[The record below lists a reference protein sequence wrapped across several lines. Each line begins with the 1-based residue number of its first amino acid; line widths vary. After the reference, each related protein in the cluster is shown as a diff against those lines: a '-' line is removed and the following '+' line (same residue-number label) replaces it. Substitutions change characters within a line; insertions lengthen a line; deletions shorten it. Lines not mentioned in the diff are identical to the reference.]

1 MDLQPPSVLAQ
12 LPRPLHAS
20 TGKTQIGE
28 VYSLAESKKRKRYE
42 VVVAVDGEAVNIYN
56 IQTPKLVT
64 SYAVP
69 PQSSFSCR
77 PCSVRRKLSKRSVVK
92 RQTFGAVDRPERE
105 IKAIVEEIGGTGS
118 SAPVISS
125 SSFSVSDSNSP
136 TVFVG
141 IVPTAPTEDDEKDSF
156 DVLTIH
162 QDGLVRRLT
171 SDLKTQRWSVN
182 HTEIAKIRSTHEVH
196 SCFLVDFADAK
207 KYLFRRR
214 QDLVAMALGDLTD
227 SGVDEPSVLLLV
239 SHPSGSKDIALS
251 DVQIQI
257 FSVPS
262 NTSTEGRILD
272 ESQKLRH
279 LQTITLP
286 DIDEH
291 KTFDSSSLQWYFH
304 PGSAGLSLSFEKG
317 FVNIDL
323 SQYAPTVTTRFIL
336 EDESF
341 SSLMRISPQS
351 VIAAGKS
358 IVALF
363 DTQYQSIQRSI
374 AVDSVPSGGSKSRTV
389 FVSYFTKLG
398 VAVAIK
404 GNALFAFDLSSSSS
418 SLHSSL
424 KRPRDGLLI
433 DAIGRGIGSPAFQWD
448 ASSKKNRTE
457 YMASLG
463 LTSPEQVSKWEEFT
477 QKVEESSNSKD
488 SVAFDEAALDYFGA
502 GASKA
507 LPAAP
512 YYVNPEM
519 VLFLLSRIFSL
530 REARSKDKLSA
541 TSDSRLTIDIWP
553 EITCSW
559 LIQLGHFCL
568 GSVEIAL
575 RRVQKPHILPPLPT
589 GSFTQAVIDS
599 DPSLHHF
606 IDVLKGSV
614 LLNANELAYG
624 LKVLLT
630 MARSHSMVLE
640 EATKAV
646 TNDEENSNHTSKE
659 VALQSAEAS
668 LQDIFIGFNTTLQ
681 KLHNQP
687 FPTIVSSF
695 RSALSRSELLS
706 VVHHLRLCL
715 ATGGYTSRFTE
726 NPPSPFSP
734 EQTTPSLSLDTI
746 TNLLNASVDAI
757 GPSGWISAAGLD
769 DASTRDLDLIADMKS
784 EISAALAGVEEA
796 TYLKGILREYL
807 RFTSSFSHPS
817 AKGKA
822 GDVAKQAGSEETS
835 SGLVRYEKLNGADL
849 MVFGLPEGDEGYD
862 IDASGKML
870 PLSLKAPTTDVS
882 RTKVKKSTGEV
893 KTRSSREIGYL
904 RRKAAGK
911 YSFERLLV

>member
-1 MDLQPPSVLAQ
+1 MSPFAVMDLQPPSVLAQ

-20 TGKTQIGE
+20 TGKTQVGE

-77 PCSVRRKLSKRSVVK
+77 PCSVRRKLAKKSVVK
-92 RQTFGAVDRPERE
+92 RQTFVAVDRPGRE
-105 IKAIVEEIGGTGS
+105 IQAFVEEIGGTGS

-125 SSFSVSDSNSP
+125 SSFSVSDSSSP

-141 IVPTAPTEDDEKDSF
+141 IVPIAPMEDDEQDSF
-156 DVLTIH
+156 DVLTVH

-182 HTEIAKIRSTHEVH
+182 HTEIAKLRSTHKVN
-196 SCFLVDFADAK
+196 SCFLVDFDDAK
-207 KYLFRRR
+207 KYLFKRR

-227 SGVDEPSVLLLV
+227 SGVDEPSVLVLV
-239 SHPSGSKDIALS
+239 SHPTGSKQIALS
-251 DVQIQI
+251 DVQVQI

-262 NTSTEGRILD
+262 SAPSEGRILD

-279 LQTITLP
+279 LQTVTLP
-286 DIDEH
+286 NIDEL

-304 PGSAGLSLSFEKG
+304 PGSAGLNLSFEKG

-341 SSLMRISPQS
+341 SSLMRTSPQS

-374 AVDSVPSGGSKSRTV
+374 AVDSVPSGGSTSRTM
-389 FVSYFTKLG
+389 FVSYFAKLG

-404 GNALFAFDLSSSSS
+404 GNALFAFDLSSSIS
-418 SLHSSL
+418 SLNSTL

-433 DAIGRGIGSPAFQWD
+433 DAIGRGIGSPAFQLD

-457 YMASLG
+457 IMASLG
-463 LTSPEQVSKWEEFT
+463 LTSAEQVSKWEEFT
-477 QKVEESSNSKD
+477 QKVEKSAKSND
-488 SVAFDEAALDYFGA
+488 NAAFDDAVLDYFGV
-502 GASKA
+502 GAPKA
-507 LPAAP
+507 LPAAQH
-512 YYVNPEM
+512 YVNPEM
-519 VLFLLSRIFSL
+519 VLFLLSKIFSL

-541 TSDSRLTIDIWP
+541 TSDSRLTIGIWP
-553 EITCSW
+553 EMTCRW

-568 GSVEIAL
+568 SSVEIAL

-599 DPSLHHF
+599 DRSLHHF
-606 IDVLKGSV
+606 IDVLQGSV
-614 LLNANELAYG
+614 LLNADELAYA

-640 EATKAV
+640 EATKY
-646 TNDEENSNHTSKE
+646 N
-659 VALQSAEAS
+659 AEAS

-681 KLHNQP
+681 KIHNQP

-706 VVHHLRLCL
+706 IVHHLRLCL

-734 EQTTPSLSLDTI
+734 EQTTPSLSLNTI
-746 TNLLNASVDAI
+746 INLLNAAVDAI
-757 GPSGWISAAGLD
+757 GPSGWITAAGID

-807 RFTSSFSHPS
+807 RFANSFTHSS
-817 AKGKA
+817 ATGKT
-822 GDVAKQAGSEETS
+822 GDVAKQAASQETS

-870 PLSLKAPTTDVS
+870 PLSLKAPKTDVS
-882 RTKVKKSTGEV
+882 KTKVKKSTGEV